1 MSKSGSK
8 SLSKSVDSVV
18 KSVESV
24 VSSLVPKNMNMKHIL
39 LAVLVGLLLCMMISQ
54 NVEGFAAPYAT
65 PEKGYCD
72 NVTGNKGVQ
81 TTCVPKVEGNA
92 DVNLTADTMGG
103 TPGDPAVIMQATTT
117 TVSDFCT
124 TFNNL
129 VDFPNDAGDGCTMGT
144 GAPLCKKSIGQTS
157 GIISCGSLDETR
169 CPGSPTLNVD
179 QFVDANYGQGQMD
192 NCGWNACDDLANKS
206 GDVITAF
213 ESPALNDSVK
223 RWAKCIEKA
232 PDSTTWGTMRT
243 VSAGTTDGSGLNQ
256 KAWDMESNI
265 PTKWAVGSPTGKPY
279 TGTEAATGFPGDGD
293 LTILKPLIYNSAAGA
308 TVNAFSPEMFPETV
322 LWNRELDKLIKFC
335 GAPAGTD
342 PESTAYT
349 KEMALD
355 DGAIIGWDSSKS
367 KFICLNSNPAVI
379 TEVSQTR
386 NSIIKSKGCGVKG
399 DNCSE
404 AQYCAGEC
412 ACDSGK
418 LGPSDSQL
426 DTWQGACT
434 EANALDVVLSKADR
448 TSNEAIKKAKDVVN
462 GLGSLIKF

>member
-92 DVNLTADTMGG
+92 GDALTEATLGG
-103 TPGDPAVIMQATTT
+103 TPGVQMPATST
-117 TVSDFCT
+117 TVGEFCA

-129 VDFPNDAGDGCTMGT
+129 VDFPNDEDNGCTMGT
-144 GAPLCKKSIGQTS
+144 GAPLCKKSIGQTTD
-157 GIISCGSLDETR
+157 IISCGSLDETR

-192 NCGWNACDDLANKS
+192 NCGWNACDNLANKS

-243 VSAGTTDGSGLNQ
+243 ASRAGNLD
-256 KAWDMESNI
+256 AWDDS
-265 PTKWAVGSPTGKPY
+265 TKWAVGSPTGKPY
-279 TGTEAATGFPGDGD
+279 TGTEAATGFPVGGD
-293 LTILKPLIYNSAAGA
+293 LDILKPLIYNSEAGG
-308 TVNAFSPEMFPETV
+308 TVNAFTSDMFPETV

-349 KEMALD
+349 KDMALN

-399 DNCSE
+399 NNCSE

-448 TSNEAIKKAKDVVN
+448 TSNEAIKTAKDVIN
-462 GLGSLIKF
+462 AAGSLIKFK